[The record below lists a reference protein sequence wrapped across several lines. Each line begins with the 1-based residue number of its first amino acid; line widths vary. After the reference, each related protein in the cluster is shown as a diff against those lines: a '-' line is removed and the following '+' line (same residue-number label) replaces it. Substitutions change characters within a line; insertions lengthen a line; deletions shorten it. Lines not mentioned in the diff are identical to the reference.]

1 VLAANKEAVC
11 SGLVL
16 GSVECAMDGMV
27 VCALDDGTVICALD
41 DGTVIFALDDGIV
54 VCALDHALVLF
65 FFLLLE
71 VDFVDMFGTVEVSA
85 VAGDTV

>member
-1 VLAANKEAVC
+1 MLAANKEAVC

-27 VCALDDGTVICALD
+27 VCALD